1 MTNAETRHR
10 HANSPS
16 SPRQRHE
23 TPRYSLPRTSM
34 FRRLHFSSAGLES
47 ANAAHERYSYRAMNT
62 NDAGSPQMS
71 GAYHIDSR
79 SSTHLQ
85 SPRINARQPT
95 RSKPYNTNHCEEE
108 GPTWPFA
115 STQAVHNSGVVRAR
129 TIYAKKKTD
138 SIMRYTKLQKIFA
151 TTCDVH
157 KPP

>member
-16 SPRQRHE
+16 SRRQRHE
-23 TPRYSLPRTSM
+23 TPRYSLHRTSM
-34 FRRLHFSSAGLES
+34 FRRFTSRQLGLSRPTPPMSATL
-47 ANAAHERYSYRAMNT
+47 NRATNR

-71 GAYHIDSR
+71 GAYHFDSR
-79 SSTHLQ
+79 SSTQLQ

-115 STQAVHNSGVVRAR
+115 STQAVHNSGVYIYIKKNWRAAGLELTTSAPSR
-129 TIYAKKKTD
+129 TIVTD
-138 SIMRYTKLQKIFA
+138 GN
-151 TTCDVH
+151 C
-157 KPP
+157 